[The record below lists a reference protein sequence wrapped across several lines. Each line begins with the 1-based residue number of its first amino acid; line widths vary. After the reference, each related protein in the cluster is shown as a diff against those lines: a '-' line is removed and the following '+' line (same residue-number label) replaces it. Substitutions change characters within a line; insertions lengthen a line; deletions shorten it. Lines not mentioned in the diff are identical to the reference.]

1 MNARQCLFLR
11 MRHKPHSA
19 SLLNPISSHM
29 HRFLNIHHLLVL
41 AIQPA
46 LGFMAGA
53 SKRSHPLRKV
63 FNSYYS
69 QLKQFVRPG
78 GEIVDPRFAHPN
90 NTLENILT
98 TEGVGSIKEYGAI
111 KDSFPTRPAL
121 SVLMEKKGIDDTR
134 FVSIWSRASGLESVV
149 LTPEDIDD
157 RLMDGWSE
165 EMANEYRAIPITW
178 DGGGKISMAFT
189 EPPSPSSL
197 KGLQRHFDR
206 PVSVR
211 LLSPNNLA
219 SLCDEIYPDRVLQ
232 HRHHQLRG
240 LLASLD
246 TKARRET
253 REKQMTL
260 HCSLPEAFEHMSLKS
275 RDEVREINAL
285 ANGAIPK
292 DLSQMTL
299 GVPLLKTLT
308 PLFCELHGILP
319 LHNGS
324 IAINNRPH
332 PHTISKIQ
340 DIIGEESLTFVSDT
354 PVSFM
359 EMWRDFST
367 LRFSQDTLLEQLVLL
382 DLVSITQAEQIRDA
396 RRLLDEP
403 IDRLLVQLNLVPKN
417 QVFHAI
423 RATSSLDMVTD
434 RVAGEPMAILPRDRS
449 DRIGLRTRHLTKQ
462 GITFQTSR
470 LPSPGESSMVM
481 RRCGGIPWK
490 FELSTAL
497 RDLPSPAT

>member
-1 MNARQCLFLR
+1 
-11 MRHKPHSA
+11 
-19 SLLNPISSHM
+19 M
-29 HRFLNIHHLLVL
+29 HRFLNFQHLLVL

-63 FNSYYS
+63 FNSYGS
-69 QLKQFVRPG
+69 QLKQFVRRW
-78 GEIVDPRFAHPN
+78 GENVDPRFDHPN
-90 NTLENILT
+90 DTLETILT
-98 TEGVGSIKEYGAI
+98 TEGIGTIKEYGAI
-111 KDSFPTRPAL
+111 KDSFPNRPAL
-121 SVLMEKKGIDDTR
+121 SVLMERKGIDDKR

-149 LTPEDIDD
+149 LTPEDIDGG
-157 RLMDGWSE
+157 LIDGWSE
-165 EMANEYRAIPITW
+165 EMAHEYHAIPIAC
-178 DGGGKISMAFT
+178 DGGDKISMAFT
-189 EPPSPSSL
+189 EPPSPSAL
-197 KGLQRHFDR
+197 KSIQRHFDR
-206 PVSVR
+206 LVSIRVI
-211 LLSPNNLA
+211 SPNNHA

-232 HRHHQLRG
+232 QRHHQLSG

-246 TKARRET
+246 TKTRREM

-260 HCSLPEAFEHMSLKS
+260 HCSLPEAFELMPLKS

-285 ANGAIPK
+285 ANGAIPE

-299 GVPLLKTLT
+299 GIPLLKTLT

-359 EMWRDFST
+359 EMWRDFSA

-403 IDRLLVQLNLVPKN
+403 IDRLIVQLNLVQKK

-423 RATSSLDMVTD
+423 RATSSLNTVNDE
-434 RVAGEPMAILPRDRS
+434 VAGNPMGILPRDRS
-449 DRIGLRTRHLTKQ
+449 DRIGLRTRLLTKQ

-497 RDLPSPAT
+497 RDSPSHAT